1 MKRKEFIEKLGIG
14 AAFVLTSTCLGGCTR
29 DNAEPI
35 KDLDFMIDLNEDQYS
50 ELNTFG
56 SYVVYSDEAVVI
68 ARSNTG
74 EYLAA
79 SQICSHELLAQIT
92 YSGSEGGW
100 LCTAHAARFA
110 EDGEGLN
117 PNGSN
122 GLQIYQTDLLEG
134 NLLRVFS

>member
-1 MKRKEFIEKLGIG
+1 MERKEFIEKLGIG

-29 DNAEPI
+29 DSADPI
-35 KDLDFMIDLNEDQYS
+35 KDLDFVIDLTNDEFL

-56 SYVVYSDEAVVI
+56 SYVIKDQVVI

-79 SQICSHELLAQIT
+79 TQICSHDKLSQIT
-92 YSGSEGGW
+92 YSDAEGGW
-100 LCTAHAARFA
+100 LCTAHSARFS

-117 PNGSN
+117 ANGSK
-122 GLQIYQTDLLEG
+122 GLQVFSTELDGDLL
-134 NLLRVFS
+134 RIFS